1 MRLMPRLCRHSNV
14 AKQDK
19 EQEELT
25 RQMGDGYML
34 ALNLVVSSLLGLGFG
49 LFLDKWLGTTPLF
62 LLTFLVLG
70 FAAGLYKLIQAARKS
85 MEEN

>member
-1 MRLMPRLCRHSNV
+1 M